1 MTCDDTAEY
10 IRMRLRRV
18 GCDRELFA
26 SDALALLHDVAGS
39 SLREIDRLATDALC
53 ESARRKKKLVER
65 DAVERVVGNLPVDA
79 HAGRTE

>member
-10 IRMRLRRV
+10 LRMRLRRV

-26 SDALALLHDVAGS
+26 SDAITLLHEVAGS
-39 SLREIDRLATDALC
+39 SLREIDRLATDALR

-65 DAVERVVGNLPVDA
+65 DAVERVAQNLTSN
-79 HAGRTE
+79 GS

>member
-18 GCDRELFA
+18 GCDREIFA
-26 SDALALLHDVAGS
+26 SDAITLLHEVAGS
-39 SLREIDRLATDALC
+39 SLREIDRLATDALR

-65 DAVERVVGNLPVDA
+65 DVVKRVAGNLPSI
-79 HAGRTE
+79 GS